1 MIKKRVAS
9 HSLLALREA
18 LSGYAG
24 EVRWNEPMAAHTSLK
39 VGGPAD
45 AMIFPR
51 SVDEVA
57 AFMRLRLPYFVL
69 GAGSNL
75 IVRDGG
81 IAGVVLH
88 LKHLRQIVQAGPDTL
103 VAGAGASYPRLSV
116 YAQKHGLSGLA
127 FAAGIPGTVGG
138 AVAMNAGIPNY
149 ETAAVLKEV
158 TVVDH
163 SGAVT
168 SHKTETI
175 HFEYRHGRLPVGVV
189 TSATFGLTPASPEA
203 IQAEMERLL
212 TARRETQPLSLPN
225 VGSVFKNPPGDFA
238 GRLIERVGLKG
249 ERVGDAQI
257 SPRHANFIVNLG
269 QATARDVLALIH
281 TIGQRVERECGIA
294 LELEAKI
301 VGRDISP
308 RPLFSGGKEHR

>member
-1 MIKKRVAS
+1 
-9 HSLLALREA
+9 
-18 LSGYAG
+18 
-24 EVRWNEPMAAHTSLK
+24 
-39 VGGPAD
+39 
-45 AMIFPR
+45 
-51 SVDEVA
+51 
-57 AFMRLRLPYFVL
+57 MRLRLPYFVL

-88 LKHLRQIVQAGPDTL
+88 LKHLKQVVQVGTDTL

-116 YAQKHGLSGLA
+116 YAQKHGLGGLA

-138 AVAMNAGIPNY
+138 AVVMNAGIPNH

-168 SHKTETI
+168 SHKTEAI

-203 IQAEMERLL
+203 IQSEIERLL
-212 TARRETQPLSLPN
+212 TARRESQPLSLPN

-238 GRLIERVGLKG
+238 GRLVEKVGLKG
-249 ERVGDAQI
+249 ERIGDAQI

-269 QATARDVLALIH
+269 KATARDVLALIH
-281 TIGQRVERECGIA
+281 AIGKRVERECGVT

-301 VGRDISP
+301 VGRDTSP
-308 RPLFSGGKEHR
+308 